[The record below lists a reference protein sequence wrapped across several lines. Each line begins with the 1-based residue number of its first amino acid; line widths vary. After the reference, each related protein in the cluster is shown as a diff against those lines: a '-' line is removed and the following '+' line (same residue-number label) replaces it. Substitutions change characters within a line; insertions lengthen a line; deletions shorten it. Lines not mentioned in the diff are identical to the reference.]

1 MAPAVPVGVI
11 FFMNQAFFW
20 VFIGGGAGSMLRYG
34 LSLALAPVQSRFPWA
49 TLTANVAACFILG
62 MVLAAHSM
70 DQMSETRRLLLA
82 TGLCGGFS
90 TFSTFTADNWQ
101 LLQHGHT
108 LTAVLNMFINL
119 SLCMVFFV
127 LGWKIRF

>member
-1 MAPAVPVGVI
+1 
-11 FFMNQAFFW
+11 MNQAFFW